1 MDDHQLE
8 RGDEISSTLQ
18 QTIEES
24 KIWNHVLCENKRAVM
39 VLHWLHL
46 KNVSRTRTEWKS
58 AEVKLVQ
65 RIVEDISWKLPKY
78 LSNEHCHEHVIGI
91 GDKVKEIESLLS
103 VDTADERIVGI
114 WGMGENLMVKP
125 VSLKLLVKLL
135 PPTTLRRKKI
145 PRLIQRNIT
154 QTYIF
159 CDCLGSGYEETM

>member
-1 MDDHQLE
+1 MEKVRKWRAAL
-8 RGDEISSTLQ
+8 
-18 QTIEES
+18 IEAS
-24 KIWNHVLCENKRAVM
+24 NLCGLYSE
-39 VLHWLHL
+39 HF
-46 KNVSRTRTEWKS
+46 S